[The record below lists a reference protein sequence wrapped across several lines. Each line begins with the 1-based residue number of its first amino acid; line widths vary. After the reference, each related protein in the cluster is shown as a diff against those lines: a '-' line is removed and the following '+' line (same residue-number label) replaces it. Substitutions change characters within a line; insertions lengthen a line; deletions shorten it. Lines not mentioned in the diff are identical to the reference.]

1 MLSQAAQGERRAMRG
16 TESRSMELVPSPDL
30 RVIGRS
36 PNGMRILIIEDDEET
51 ARFLANGLR
60 AHGHQPEFAKNGRD
74 GVDMAIRERFD
85 VIILDRMLPDLDG
98 LGVVALIR
106 SEGVSTPVLFLTNL
120 SGIDDRVEGLAA
132 GGDDYLVKPFD
143 FEELMARLLALARRP
158 TLGASPTKL
167 AASDLE
173 MDLVAR
179 TVRRGGEPIDLQPRE
194 FRLLEY
200 LMRSEGRVVTRR
212 MLLEQVWEYN
222 FDPKTNIVETHIS
235 RLRTKI
241 DRGRTPALIQTVR
254 GAGYALRAPA

>member
-1 MLSQAAQGERRAMRG
+1 MRRLRRSSPLGFVPAVMSPRFAA
-16 TESRSMELVPSPDL
+16 D
-30 RVIGRS
+30 GRE
-36 PNGMRILIIEDDEET
+36 GFEIAAHET
-51 ARFLANGLR
+51 
-60 AHGHQPEFAKNGRD
+60 
-74 GVDMAIRERFD
+74 FD
-85 VIILDRMLPDLDG
+85 VIILDRMLPGLDG
-98 LGVVALIR
+98 LSVVALLR
-106 SEGVSTPVLFLTNL
+106 AEGVSTPVLFLTNL
-120 SGIDDRVEGLAA
+120 SGLDDRVEGLGA
-132 GGDDYLVKPFD
+132 GGDDYLVKPFA
-143 FEELMARLLALARRP
+143 FEELLARLYALARRP

-167 AASDLE
+167 VASDLE

-179 TVRRGGEPIDLQPRE
+179 TVRRGGEAIDLQPRE